1 MTNDE
6 TLFPLTIT
14 AIGGGWSV
22 LDGGYYQLSGDW
34 SFIFGEFRNLGQSGQ
49 SGSKLVSY
57 FFWFWFFCISGL
69 RSWMPDFLGKFT
81 YASDCNQA
89 ATTASYLLFHLVE
102 GCCFMLLLR
111 FWCRVSFTS
120 PFHAFPGNGEVSWS
134 EVPVTCLKPWLSLF
148 IFVSYLAFGSS
159 CFNVRSASE
168 IVDEKRKFLEKNFR
182 VQQQLG
188 SKVCWLLTWC
198 EVGWFMICILIC
210 MVDSGC
216 ARTCWRV
223 RRTRSPSMGLLG
235 WISISLSC
243 MLHAYVSCENAK
255 SCQPR

>member
-1 MTNDE
+1 M
-6 TLFPLTIT
+6 LLTAT
-14 AIGGGWSV
+14 R
-22 LDGGYYQLSGDW
+22 LQ
-34 SFIFGEFRNLGQSGQ
+34 QH
-49 SGSKLVSY
+49 
-57 FFWFWFFCISGL
+57 
-69 RSWMPDFLGKFT
+69 
-81 YASDCNQA
+81 
-89 ATTASYLLFHLVE
+89 ATTASYLLFHLVV
-102 GCCFMLLLR
+102 GCCFILYCYVFEVL
-111 FWCRVSFTS
+111 VPNVHSK
-120 PFHAFPGNGEVSWS
+120 PFPCFSGQWGSILIWS
-134 EVPVTCLKPWLSLF
+134 SCHLPETLA
-148 IFVSYLAFGSS
+148 IFVSYLAFGSY

-198 EVGWFMICILIC
+198 EVGWFMICILIR

-235 WISISLSC
+235 WILISLSC